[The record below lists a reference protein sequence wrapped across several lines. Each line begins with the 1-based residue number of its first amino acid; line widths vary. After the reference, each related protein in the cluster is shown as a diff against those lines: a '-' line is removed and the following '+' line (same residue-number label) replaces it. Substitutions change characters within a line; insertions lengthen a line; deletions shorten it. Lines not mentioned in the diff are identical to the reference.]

1 MLPIESVAGY
11 LTNLNSKCM
20 KTKIEVNQVSEHPF
34 NWLISFSVEGLTLKD
49 EALKKIPDII
59 ENMSGIYMRLKRK
72 LKSEVIDIMNH
83 IPNLF

>member
-1 MLPIESVAGY
+1 
-11 LTNLNSKCM
+11 M

-59 ENMSGIYMRLKRK
+59 EKYVRDLYEAQKK
-72 LKSEVIDIMNH
+72 AKE
-83 IPNLF
+83 

>member
-1 MLPIESVAGY
+1 
-11 LTNLNSKCM
+11 M